1 MPNPILFVSRQ
12 LKANGLVIKFLFSY
26 HLKGGF
32 GYDFSSNVDKLEE
45 ALKHVAKGIL
55 EHGVTSFCPTLVTSA
70 SEVYKMV
77 CAIFD
82 MIILPDFIM
91 FASVKPVCI

>member
-1 MPNPILFVSRQ
+1 MFS
-12 LKANGLVIKFLFSY
+12 ANLHGLLIKLLFSY

-32 GYDFSSNVDKLEE
+32 GYDFSSNVEKLDE

-82 MIILPDFIM
+82 IFILPDFIM
-91 FASVKPVCI
+91 FASFKSVYII